1 MSVPVWPG
9 CKKLQSHDSLRAG
22 SFPLTTLCTPLCF
35 DISCSAYRAE
45 ASGWKTHK
53 RLNPLYYAAFIN
65 SRGPRS
71 GVATGDPIC
80 TAYKV
85 SSN

>member
-1 MSVPVWPG
+1 MIPFALALFP
-9 CKKLQSHDSLRAG
+9 SLRSAPLYALTSAVLPTEQRHPAG
-22 SFPLTTLCTPLCF
+22 
-35 DISCSAYRAE
+35 R
-45 ASGWKTHK
+45 HR